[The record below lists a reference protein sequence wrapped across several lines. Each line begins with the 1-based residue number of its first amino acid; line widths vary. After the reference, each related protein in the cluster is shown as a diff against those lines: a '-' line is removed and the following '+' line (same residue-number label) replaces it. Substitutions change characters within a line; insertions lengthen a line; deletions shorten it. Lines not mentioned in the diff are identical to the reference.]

1 MVRLGVLAVTMAA
14 LFGATAGEAQRT
26 REPAPQQ
33 DAAPPV
39 YVDAGEIV
47 RDAADRAERNGGYGT
62 VDEPPVVVM
71 PPVVSRGG
79 VTSYATNG
87 AYLGGAARRYD
98 AGGSS
103 VVTVQSGASYGYP
116 DEIVSSRVRRRS
128 RHSSRSRRR

>member
-14 LFGATAGEAQRT
+14 LFGATASGAQRT
-26 REPAPQQ
+26 RKPVPQQ

-39 YVDAGEIV
+39 YVDASEIV
-47 RDAADRAERNGGYGT
+47 RDAAERADRNGGYGT
-62 VDEPPVVVM
+62 VDDPPVVVM

-87 AYLGGAARRYD
+87 AYLGGARRYK

-116 DEIVSSRVRRRS
+116 EAVAAPRYRKRARARRR
-128 RHSSRSRRR
+128 

>member
-1 MVRLGVLAVTMAA
+1 MVRPGVLAMTIVA
-14 LFGATAGEAQRT
+14 LFGATAGEAQRAPA
-26 REPAPQQ
+26 PAPQR
-33 DAAPPV
+33 DAAPQV

-47 RDAADRAERNGGYGT
+47 RDAADRADRNGGYGS

-79 VTSYATNG
+79 VTTYATNG
-87 AYLGGAARRYD
+87 AYLGGTGRRYD

>member
-1 MVRLGVLAVTMAA
+1 MVRLGVLVVTMAA
-14 LFGATAGEAQRT
+14 LFCATAGEAQRT
-26 REPAPQQ
+26 RAPVPEQ
-33 DAAPPV
+33 DAAPQM

-47 RDAADRAERNGGYGT
+47 RDAADRAERNGGYGS
-62 VDEPPVVVM
+62 VDKPPVVVM

-87 AYLGGAARRYD
+87 AYLGGARRYE

-116 DEIVSSRVRRRS
+116 EAVAAPRYRKRARARRR
-128 RHSSRSRRR
+128 

>member
-26 REPAPQQ
+26 RAPAPQQ

-47 RDAADRAERNGGYGT
+47 RDAADRADRNGGYGYL
-62 VDEPPVVVM
+62 DEPPVVVL

-79 VTSYATNG
+79 VTSYATNE
-87 AYLGGAARRYD
+87 AYLGGAQRYE

-116 DEIVSSRVRRRS
+116 DAVAAPRYRKRARARRR
-128 RHSSRSRRR
+128 

>member
-1 MVRLGVLAVTMAA
+1 MVRLGVLAVTIVAV
-14 LFGATAGEAQRT
+14 FGATAGEAQRT
-26 REPAPQQ
+26 RAPVPEQ
-33 DAAPPV
+33 DAAPQV

-47 RDAADRAERNGGYGT
+47 RDAADRADRNGGYGS

-87 AYLGGAARRYD
+87 AYLGGARRYE

-116 DEIVSSRVRRRS
+116 EAVAAPRYRKRARARRR
-128 RHSSRSRRR
+128 

>member
-1 MVRLGVLAVTMAA
+1 MVRLGVLAVTIAA
-14 LFGATAGEAQRT
+14 VFGATAGEAQRV
-26 REPAPQQ
+26 RAPVPEQ
-33 DAAPPV
+33 DAASLV

-47 RDAADRAERNGGYGT
+47 RDAADRADRNGGYGS

-87 AYLGGAARRYD
+87 AYLGGAARRYE

>member
-26 REPAPQQ
+26 RAPAPQQ

-39 YVDAGEIV
+39 YVDASEIV
-47 RDAADRAERNGGYGT
+47 RDAADRAERNGGYGYL
-62 VDEPPVVVM
+62 DEPPVVVL

-87 AYLGGAARRYD
+87 VYLGGAGRRYE

-103 VVTVQSGASYGYP
+103 VVTVQSGPSYGYP
-116 DEIVSSRVRRRS
+116 EAVATPRYRKRARVRRR
-128 RHSSRSRRR
+128 

>member
-1 MVRLGVLAVTMAA
+1 MVRLGVFAVTIVAV
-14 LFGATAGEAQRT
+14 FCATAVEAQRV
-26 REPAPQQ
+26 RAPASEQ

-39 YVDAGEIV
+39 YVDASEIV
-47 RDAADRAERNGGYGT
+47 RDAADRADRNGGYGS

-87 AYLGGAARRYD
+87 AYLGGARRYE

-116 DEIVSSRVRRRS
+116 EAVAAPRYRKRARARRR
-128 RHSSRSRRR
+128 

>member
-26 REPAPQQ
+26 RAPAPEQ

-47 RDAADRAERNGGYGT
+47 RDAADRADRNGGYGS

-87 AYLGGAARRYD
+87 AYLGGARRYE

-103 VVTVQSGASYGYP
+103 VVTVQSGPSYGYP

>member
-1 MVRLGVLAVTMAA
+1 MVRLGVFAVTIVAV
-14 LFGATAGEAQRT
+14 FCATAVEAQRV
-26 REPAPQQ
+26 RAPASEQ

-39 YVDAGEIV
+39 YVDASEIV
-47 RDAADRAERNGGYGT
+47 RDAADRADRNGGYGS

-87 AYLGGAARRYD
+87 AYLGGAARRYE

-116 DEIVSSRVRRRS
+116 EAVAAPRYRKRARARRR
-128 RHSSRSRRR
+128 

>member
-14 LFGATAGEAQRT
+14 VFGATAGNAQRT
-26 REPAPQQ
+26 REPVPQQ

-47 RDAADRAERNGGYGT
+47 RNAADRAERNGGYGYL
-62 VDEPPVVVM
+62 DEPPVVVL

-87 AYLGGAARRYD
+87 VYLGGAGRRYD

-116 DEIVSSRVRRRS
+116 DAVAAPRYRKRVRVRA
-128 RHSSRSRRR
+128 RRR

>member
-1 MVRLGVLAVTMAA
+1 MVRLGVLAVTIVAV
-14 LFGATAGEAQRT
+14 FGATAGEAQRT
-26 REPAPQQ
+26 RAPVPEQ
-33 DAAPPV
+33 DAAPQM

-47 RDAADRAERNGGYGT
+47 RDAADRAERNGGYGS
-62 VDEPPVVVM
+62 VDKPPVVVM

-87 AYLGGAARRYD
+87 AYLGGARRYE

-116 DEIVSSRVRRRS
+116 EAVAAPRYRKRARARRR
-128 RHSSRSRRR
+128 

>member
-14 LFGATAGEAQRT
+14 LFGATAGEAQRV
-26 REPAPQQ
+26 RAPAPQQ
-33 DAAPPV
+33 DAAPQV

-47 RDAADRAERNGGYGT
+47 RDAADRADRNGGYGT

-79 VTSYATNG
+79 VTSYANNG
-87 AYLGGAARRYD
+87 AYLGGARRYE

-116 DEIVSSRVRRRS
+116 EAVAAPRYRKRARARRR
-128 RHSSRSRRR
+128 

>member
-1 MVRLGVLAVTMAA
+1 MVRLGVFAVTIVAV
-14 LFGATAGEAQRT
+14 FCATAVEAQRV
-26 REPAPQQ
+26 RAPASEQ

-39 YVDAGEIV
+39 YVDASEIV
-47 RDAADRAERNGGYGT
+47 RDAADRADRNGGYGS

-87 AYLGGAARRYD
+87 AYLGGARRYE

-116 DEIVSSRVRRRS
+116 EAVAAPRYRKRVRA
-128 RHSSRSRRR
+128 RRR

>member
-1 MVRLGVLAVTMAA
+1 MVRLGVLAVTIAA
-14 LFGATAGEAQRT
+14 LFGATAGDAQRR

-33 DAAPPV
+33 DAAPQV
-39 YVDAGEIV
+39 YVGAGEIV
-47 RDAADRAERNGGYGT
+47 RDAADRAERNGGYGS

-87 AYLGGAARRYD
+87 VYLGGAGRRYE

-103 VVTVQSGASYGYP
+103 VVTVQSGPSYGYP
-116 DEIVSSRVRRRS
+116 EAVAAPRYRKRARVRA
-128 RHSSRSRRR
+128 RRR

>member
-1 MVRLGVLAVTMAA
+1 MVRLGVLAVTIVAV
-14 LFGATAGEAQRT
+14 FCATAVEAQRV
-26 REPAPQQ
+26 RAPASEQ

-39 YVDAGEIV
+39 YVDASEIV
-47 RDAADRAERNGGYGT
+47 RDAAERADRNDGYGT
-62 VDEPPVVVM
+62 VDDPPVVVM

-87 AYLGGAARRYD
+87 AYLGGAARRYE

-103 VVTVQSGASYGYP
+103 VVTVQSGASYGYA

>member
-1 MVRLGVLAVTMAA
+1 MVRLGVLAVTIVAV
-14 LFGATAGEAQRT
+14 FGATAGNAQRT
-26 REPAPQQ
+26 RAPAPQQ

-47 RDAADRAERNGGYGT
+47 RDAADRADRNGGYGS

-87 AYLGGAARRYD
+87 AYLGGARRYE

-103 VVTVQSGASYGYP
+103 VVTVQSGASYGYA

-128 RHSSRSRRR
+128 RHSSRLRRR

>member
-1 MVRLGVLAVTMAA
+1 MVRLGVLAVTIVAV
-14 LFGATAGEAQRT
+14 FCATAVEAQRV
-26 REPAPQQ
+26 RAPASEQ

-39 YVDAGEIV
+39 YVDASEIV
-47 RDAADRAERNGGYGT
+47 RDAADRADRNGGYGS

-87 AYLGGAARRYD
+87 AYLGGARRYE

-116 DEIVSSRVRRRS
+116 EAVAAPRYRKRARARRR
-128 RHSSRSRRR
+128 

>member
-1 MVRLGVLAVTMAA
+1 MVRLGVLAVTIVAV
-14 LFGATAGEAQRT
+14 FGATAGEAQRV
-26 REPAPQQ
+26 RAPAPEQ

-39 YVDAGEIV
+39 YVDASEIV

-71 PPVVSRGG
+71 PPVASRGG

-87 AYLGGAARRYD
+87 AYLGGAARRYE

-116 DEIVSSRVRRRS
+116 EAVAAPRYRKRVRA
-128 RHSSRSRRR
+128 RRR